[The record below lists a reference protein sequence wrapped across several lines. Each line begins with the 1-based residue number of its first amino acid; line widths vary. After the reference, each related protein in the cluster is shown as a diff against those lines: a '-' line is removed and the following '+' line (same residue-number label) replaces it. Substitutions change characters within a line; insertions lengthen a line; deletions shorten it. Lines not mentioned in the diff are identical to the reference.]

1 MGRLSTS
8 LFVPRAHAEVFA
20 FFADAA
26 NLQRITPPWVD
37 FRIVSPLPIEMR
49 VGALIDY
56 RLKVHGVPIRWRTE
70 IAAWDPPHLFVD
82 TQLKGPYRRWVHT
95 HRFGPVPGGT
105 QVDDEVDFSAPF
117 GWPVERLFVQ
127 RDVRAI
133 FLHRQQAI
141 LDAFGV
147 PATSPFDVRFA

>member
-8 LFVPRAHAEVFA
+8 LFVPRPHADVFA

-49 VGALIDY
+49 VGARIDY
-56 RLKVHGVPIRWRTE
+56 RLKVHGVPIRWQSA
-70 IAAWDPPHLFVD
+70 ISSWDPPHMFVD
-82 TQLKGPYRRWVHT
+82 EQLEGPYRRWVHT
-95 HRFGPVPGGT
+95 HRFGAVPGGT
-105 QVDDEVDFSAPF
+105 QVDDEVDFRVPF

-147 PATSPFDVRFA
+147 PQTSPVEVRFS